1 MKQVKIKKS
10 IITTTLGILIGLLIA
25 AITKDMSVSYIL
37 MFIALLIL
45 LIVANT
51 TAISDDLDRKIVHA
65 YERGYRN
72 AMNSTPPHHCN
83 CHHHSLADKESE

>member
-1 MKQVKIKKS
+1 MKKTRIKKS
-10 IITTTLGILIGLLIA
+10 ILTTTLGILIGLLIGT
-25 AITKDMSVSYIL
+25 ISKELNTSYIL

-51 TAISDDLDRKIVHA
+51 TAMTDDLDRKIVHA